1 MSCRRNDRA
10 PAGRCW
16 ANSARGALSAGHRN
30 EPTGTRTPDP
40 GNVRRIAAAPPRTRL
55 IQDEHEL
62 GRWTR
67 AVRTPDPLLRG
78 LLYRDLLGFEQEAAT
93 FSSWLEPPRP
103 AYTLI
108 VDLEGSIW
116 LDGEPLPHAW
126 IAGLSDRYAVVGFDA
141 RRYASIDL
149 ELTPLGAWSV
159 LGRPL
164 GELERHTIRLED
176 AFGTAGRRL
185 TDELHE
191 TQNWDDRFD
200 AVERFLLARADAGP
214 RPTPAVAWALGR
226 LWQTEGRER
235 VESLA
240 AELGCSRRYLHARFR
255 EQVGLPPK
263 TVARLIRF
271 GAVRRRIERAPARWA
286 DVASDCGYADQSH
299 LNRDFREL
307 AGTTPRDFVT
317 RLLPGYG
324 GVMGDGVPFVQD

>member
-1 MSCRRNDRA
+1 MTA
-10 PAGRCW
+10 
-16 ANSARGALSAGHRN
+16 AR
-30 EPTGTRTPDP
+30 
-40 GNVRRIAAAPPRTRL
+40 PRTRL
-55 IQDEHEL
+55 IRDDHEL

-67 AVRTPDPLLRG
+67 AVRTPDPRLRE

-108 VDLEGSIW
+108 VDYEGSIS
-116 LDGEPLPHAW
+116 LGGERLPQAW

-159 LGRPL
+159 LGLPL
-164 GELERHTIRLED
+164 GELEHQTVRLED
-176 AFGTAGRRL
+176 AFGPVAGRRL
-185 TDELHE
+185 VDRLLDARD
-191 TQNWDDRFD
+191 WDTRFD
-200 AVERFLLARADAGP
+200 IIERFLLERAEAGP

-226 LWQTEGRER
+226 LWQTGGRAR

-240 AELGCSRRYLHARFR
+240 AEIGCSRRYLHARFR
-255 EQVGLPPK
+255 EQVGLAPK

-286 DVASDCGYADQSH
+286 DVAYDCGYADQSH

-307 AGTTPRDFVT
+307 AGTTPADFVT

>member
-1 MSCRRNDRA
+1 M
-10 PAGRCW
+10 
-16 ANSARGALSAGHRN
+16 
-30 EPTGTRTPDP
+30 
-40 GNVRRIAAAPPRTRL
+40 
-55 IQDEHEL
+55 
-62 GRWTR
+62 
-67 AVRTPDPLLRG
+67 
-78 LLYRDLLGFEQEAAT
+78 

-108 VDLEGSIW
+108 VDLEGSITVN
-116 LDGEPLPHAW
+116 GAPLPHAW
-126 IAGLSDRYAVVGFDA
+126 IGGLSDRYAVVGFDA

-159 LGRPL
+159 LGVPL

-176 AFGTAGRRL
+176 AFGADGRRL
-185 TDELHE
+185 EDQVHDARD
-191 TQNWDDRFD
+191 WDARFD
-200 AVERFLLARADAGP
+200 AVERFLLTRADAGP
-214 RPTPAVAWALGR
+214 RPTPAVAWAVER

-235 VESLA
+235 VEKLA
-240 AELGCSRRYLHARFR
+240 MQLGCSRRYLHARFR
-255 EQVGLPPK
+255 EQVGLAPK

-286 DVASDCGYADQSH
+286 DVAYECGYADQSH

-307 AGTTPRDFVT
+307 AGTTPGDFVT